1 MACLAKEVVTTWKVE
16 SCPLEA
22 ECSTQSWQRAY
33 VKSQTSEDHCRKILW
48 SHLTVSSKHKD
59 NTVEDIWSLAMSWP
73 VTQFQEDEWDRADAR
88 FQDDHSIPE
97 PTLENQGQAMFGM
110 VKRQLGED
118 DAEPIA
124 KRQRSDTG
132 EASAAVI
139 AAIKTAVEDAV
150 KAATANST
158 LCVKG
163 CGKGNLRFEQV
174 ESLKGALAATN
185 RGLDAIRHACGF
197 FQKGVAAFM
206 EEQRVM
212 EDVKRSLEASLH
224 VATGGSSAA
233 ASGSRD
239 PYGDVQFT
247 DLRTSRQ
254 PHTPEGHHYRERS
267 VVGARPGGKG
277 SSGGG
282 HGGGGSA
289 SRFESSTST
298 LARRRDRH
306 Y

>member
-1 MACLAKEVVTTWKVE
+1 MQVFAAPGTSLPSAVDLVAQAQARDLTDRDKVD
-16 SCPLEA
+16 L
-22 ECSTQSWQRAY
+22 R
-33 VKSQTSEDHCRKILW
+33 
-48 SHLTVSSKHKD
+48 
-59 NTVEDIWSLAMSWP
+59 
-73 VTQFQEDEWDRADAR
+73 
-88 FQDDHSIPE
+88 
-97 PTLENQGQAMFGM
+97 QAAT
-110 VKRQLGED
+110 D

-132 EASAAVI
+132 EAAAAVI

-174 ESLKGALAATN
+174 ESLKGALAATT

-224 VATGGSSAA
+224 VATGGSSSAA
-233 ASGSRD
+233 GSGSRD
-239 PYGDVQFT
+239 PYGDVHFT

-267 VVGARPGGKG
+267 VVGARSGGKRSG
-277 SSGGG
+277 GGGHVGGG

-289 SRFESSTST
+289 SRFESSSST